1 MAVVTLGGKNTQAA
15 TETVTN
21 QESVAISFGSAFS
34 SAPKVVATLKS
45 DVGSVECFLSDIT
58 TSGFTANFSSFFTG
72 EVHYI
77 AIEE

>member
-1 MAVVTLGGKNTQAA
+1 MAVLILGGKNTQVA
-15 TETVTN
+15 TESVTN
-21 QESVAISFGSAFS
+21 QENVAITFASSFS
-34 SAPKVVATLKS
+34 SAPKVVASLKS

-58 TSGFTANFSSFFTG
+58 TSGFTANFSSLFTG